1 MIPDNVFEAIWI
13 STNEDGMANV
23 LLKDE
28 KGDEYSSYISASQ
41 LSDNGLF
48 LNDYFSV
55 ETFVTLKF
63 KLLKRKTIEEIRKD
77 YEELKE
83 ILEDAEKDD
92 D

>member
-13 STNEDGMANV
+13 STENGTASL

-28 KGDEYSSYISASQ
+28 AGNEYTSYISASQ

-48 LNDYFSV
+48 INDYFSV